1 MSTSDAETNKQTFTR
16 FQDATNS
23 GDLQTIVDSVNA
35 VMTPDARFH
44 TPDGPVPALAAQ
56 PKIWAALLQAFPDIR
71 VTIEDLVAEGDRVA
85 SRQIVTGT
93 HLGEFQGI
101 APTGRTVRY
110 DEIFIA
116 RFADGLIT
124 ELWGVVDTMSMLRQ
138 LGVTPPVPAKAP

>member
-44 TPDGPVPALAAQ
+44 TPDGPAPALAAQ